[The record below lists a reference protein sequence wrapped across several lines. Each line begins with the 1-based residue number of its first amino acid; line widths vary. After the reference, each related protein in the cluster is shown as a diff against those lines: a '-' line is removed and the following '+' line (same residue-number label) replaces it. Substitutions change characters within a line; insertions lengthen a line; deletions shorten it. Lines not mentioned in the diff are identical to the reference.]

1 MLYKLA
7 VACHRLSELREGQIP
22 TLTAGTNLG
31 PYQIRSQLGAGGMGE
46 VYLAY
51 DTRLERAVAL
61 KVLPEELAADAQR
74 MRRFIQ
80 EAKTTS
86 SLNHPNLLTI
96 YEIGQEGPIQ
106 FIATEFVDGITLR
119 ERMRT
124 PLDLKES
131 LRIVIQIAEAL
142 AAAHEAGVVH
152 RDIKP
157 ENIMLRRRDQIVKVL
172 DFGLAKLT
180 EEFIE
185 NQTSDP
191 DASTRMFVRTEPSM
205 ILGTMRYMSPEQ
217 ARGLVVDART
227 DIWSAGVV
235 LYELIAHQAPFS
247 GPTASDLLVSI
258 LDREPPL
265 LTESAPNTPPELLRI
280 IRKTLAKDR
289 EKRYQSIKDF
299 AVDLE
304 SLRWDLEVNQERE
317 RTGSG
322 ISRPQTFAS
331 SGAATTAETT
341 APTTSRIE
349 GPVYPSQQLSSA
361 GHIVAGIR
369 QVNKGLLIAC
379 AAVLVLVLGGIY
391 FYFSRAGTRTID
403 SIAVMPFVNAGGD
416 PNMEYLSDGITES
429 LTDSISQLPSVSVIA
444 HSSVFRYK
452 GRTTDPQTVG
462 RELGVRALLTGRIV
476 QRGDRLIVSAELVD
490 VENNRR
496 LWGGQYDRR
505 PSDILAVQSEISRE
519 ISEQLRSRLTN
530 EEEKRLTKHYTE
542 NTEAYQDYL
551 KGRYYWNKRTGD
563 DLKKA
568 IDYFNQAI
576 AKDPLYALAY
586 AGLADCYIVIPNYAD
601 VSTQEAGAK
610 AKAAVLKALEIDD
623 TLAEAHTSLG
633 GIKSDF
639 EWDFAGAE
647 TEFKR
652 ALALNP
658 NYATAHHWY
667 AQFLSPQGRH
677 DEAIAEI
684 KRAQSLD
691 PLSLIINAVVGD
703 TYIKARQY
711 DQAIEQLRKTIEIDK
726 NFTLAYRYL
735 GNAYLEKGM
744 YNEAIEAFHTADTL
758 AGQSAERTE
767 SLRHAYTTGG
777 SEGFWKRRLEL
788 LKADSEKGALQ
799 DYAIAVVYARLGD
812 KEAAINSLE
821 KAFRARDPYI
831 VYLKTDPPF
840 DRFRSDS
847 RVVDLM
853 RRVGLPQ

>member
-1 MLYKLA
+1 
-7 VACHRLSELREGQIP
+7 
-22 TLTAGTNLG
+22 
-31 PYQIRSQLGAGGMGE
+31 MGE

-51 DTRLERAVAL
+51 DSRLERSVAL
-61 KVLPEELAADAQR
+61 KVLPPELAADARR

-96 YEIGQEGPIQ
+96 YEIGEEENVQ

-124 PLDLKES
+124 PLDLKEI

-142 AAAHEAGVVH
+142 AAAHEAGVIH

-157 ENIMLRRRDQIVKVL
+157 ENIMLRRRDRIVKVL

-185 NQTSDP
+185 SQSSDP
-191 DASTRMFVRTEPSM
+191 DASTQMFLRTEPSM
-205 ILGTMRYMSPEQ
+205 IMGTMRYMSPEQ
-217 ARGLVVDART
+217 ARGLPVDART
-227 DIWSAGVV
+227 DIWSTGVV
-235 LYELIAHQAPFS
+235 LYELIAHQPPFA
-247 GPTASDLLVSI
+247 GPTTSDVLVSI

-265 LTESAPNTPPELLRI
+265 LTDSVPDTPPELLRI
-280 IRKTLAKDR
+280 IRKTLTKDR
-289 EKRYQSIKDF
+289 EKRYQSIKDL

-304 SLRWDLEVNQERE
+304 TLRWDLEVNQERNRSGASLVRPIASNSAQFTTDETVSATATIEE
-317 RTGSG
+317 RT
-322 ISRPQTFAS
+322 
-331 SGAATTAETT
+331 
-341 APTTSRIE
+341 
-349 GPVYPSQQLSSA
+349 YPSQQLSST
-361 GHIVAGIR
+361 GHIVAGIK
-369 QVNKGLLIAC
+369 QVNRGVLLGF
-379 AAVLVLVLGGIY
+379 AALLVLVLGGVY
-391 FYFSRAGTRTID
+391 YYSSRSEARTID
-403 SIAVMPFVNAGGD
+403 SIAVMPFVNADGD

-429 LTDSISQLPSVSVIA
+429 LTDSISQLPDVSVIA

-452 GRTTDPQTVG
+452 NRNTDPQRIG
-462 RELGVRALLTGRIV
+462 RELGVRALLMGRIV
-476 QRGDRLIVSAELVD
+476 QRGDRLIISAELVD

-563 DLKKA
+563 DLKRA

-576 AKDPLYALAY
+576 AKDPGYALAY
-586 AGLADCYIVIPNYAD
+586 AGLADTYIVIPNYSD
-601 VSTQEAGAK
+601 VTTQEAAIKGR
-610 AKAAVLKALEIDD
+610 AAALKALEIDD
-623 TLAEAHTSLG
+623 SLAEAHTSLG

-639 EWDFAGAE
+639 EWDFTGAE
-647 TEFKR
+647 NEFKK
-652 ALALNP
+652 ALTLNP

-667 AQFLSPQGRH
+667 AQLLSPRGRH

-711 DQAIEQLRKTIEIDK
+711 DQAIDQLKKTIEMDK
-726 NFTLAYRYL
+726 NFPLAYRYL
-735 GNAYLEKGM
+735 GNAYVEKGM
-744 YNEAIEAFHTADTL
+744 YNEAIAAFATADKI
-758 AGQSAERTE
+758 AGASPERTE
-767 SLRHAYTTGG
+767 GLRQAYAAGG
-777 SEGFWKRRLEL
+777 AEAFWKKQLEY

-799 DYAIAVVYARLGD
+799 DYAIASVYARLGD
-812 KEAAINSLE
+812 KEEAINSLE

-831 VYLKTDPPF
+831 VYLKIDPPF
-840 DRFRSDS
+840 DKFRSDP
-847 RVVDLM
+847 RIVDLM

>member
-1 MLYKLA
+1 MA
-7 VACHRLSELREGQIP
+7 IP

-51 DTRLERAVAL
+51 DPRLERSVAL
-61 KVLPEELAADAQR
+61 KVLPPELADDVRR

-96 YEIGQEGPIQ
+96 YEIGQEGPIH
-106 FIATEFVDGITLR
+106 FIATEFVDGVTLR
-119 ERMRT
+119 DRMRT
-124 PLDLKES
+124 PLQLNEI
-131 LRIVIQIAEAL
+131 LRIVIQVSEAL

-180 EEFIE
+180 EEFVE
-185 NQTSDP
+185 SEVSDP
-191 DASTRMFVRTEPSM
+191 DASTRMIFRTEPSVIM
-205 ILGTMRYMSPEQ
+205 GTMRYMSPEQ
-217 ARGLVVDART
+217 ARGLPVDART

-235 LYELIAHQAPFS
+235 LYEMIAHHPPFS
-247 GPTASDLLVSI
+247 GPTTSDLLVSI
-258 LDREPPL
+258 LDREPAS
-265 LTESAPNTPPELLRI
+265 LTESVPDTPPELLRI
-280 IRKTLAKDR
+280 IKRTLTKDR
-289 EKRYQSIKDF
+289 EKRYQSIKDL

-304 SLRWDLEVNQERE
+304 NLRWELEVNQERN
-317 RTGSG
+317 RSGASLAQPVTGSG
-322 ISRPQTFAS
+322 QFTTHETAVPATS
-331 SGAATTAETT
+331 SLEEKTY
-341 APTTSRIE
+341 PT
-349 GPVYPSQQLSSA
+349 QQLSST
-361 GHIVAGIR
+361 GHIVTGIR
-369 QVNKGLLIAC
+369 QLNRGVLVAF
-379 AAVLVLVLGGIY
+379 AVLVVLVMGGVY
-391 FYFSRAGTRTID
+391 YYTSRSAARTID
-403 SIAVMPFVNAGGD
+403 SIAVLPFVNSDGD

-429 LTDSISQLPSVSVIA
+429 LTDSISQLPNVSVIA

-452 GRTTDPQTVG
+452 GRNADPQTVG
-462 RELGVRALLTGRIV
+462 RELGVRAVLLGRIV
-476 QRGDRLIVSAELVD
+476 QRGDRLIVNVELVD
-490 VENNRR
+490 VENSRR

-576 AKDPLYALAY
+576 AKDPAYALAY
-586 AGLADCYIVIPNYAD
+586 AGLADCYIVIPNYSD
-601 VSTQEAGAK
+601 VTTQEAAIKG
-610 AKAAVLKALEIDD
+610 KAAAQKALEIDD
-623 TLAEAHTSLG
+623 SLAEAHTSLG

-652 ALALNP
+652 AVTLNP

-684 KRAQSLD
+684 KRAQLLD
-691 PLSLIINAVVGD
+691 PLSLIINAVAGD
-703 TYIKARQY
+703 TYVKARQY
-711 DQAIEQLRKTIEIDK
+711 DAAIDQLRKTIEMDK
-726 NFTLAYRYL
+726 NFILAYRYL

-744 YNEAIEAFHTADTL
+744 YNEAIAAFQTADTL

-767 SLRHAYTTGG
+767 SLRRAYTTGG
-777 SEGFWKRRLEL
+777 PDSFWRKQLEW
-788 LKADSEKGALQ
+788 LKADSEKGPLQ
-799 DYAIAVVYARLGD
+799 DYAVAKVYARLGD
-812 KEAAINSLE
+812 KEQAITWLE
-821 KAFRARDPYI
+821 KALRVRDPYI

-840 DRFRSDS
+840 DKFRSDS
-847 RVVDLM
+847 RVIDLM
-853 RRVGLPQ
+853 RRVGLSQ

>member
-1 MLYKLA
+1 
-7 VACHRLSELREGQIP
+7 
-22 TLTAGTNLG
+22 
-31 PYQIRSQLGAGGMGE
+31 
-46 VYLAY
+46 LAY
-51 DTRLERAVAL
+51 DSRLERSVAL
-61 KVLPEELAADAQR
+61 KVLPPELAADARR

-96 YEIGQEGPIQ
+96 YEIGEEENVQ

-124 PLDLKES
+124 PFDLKEI

-142 AAAHEAGVVH
+142 AAAHEAGVIH

-157 ENIMLRRRDQIVKVL
+157 ENIMLRRRDRIVKVL

-185 NQTSDP
+185 SQSSDP
-191 DASTRMFVRTEPSM
+191 DASTQMFLRTEPSM
-205 ILGTMRYMSPEQ
+205 IMGTMRYMSPEQ
-217 ARGLVVDART
+217 ARGLPVDART
-227 DIWSAGVV
+227 DIWSTGVV
-235 LYELIAHQAPFS
+235 LYELIAHQPPFA
-247 GPTASDLLVSI
+247 GPTTSDVLVSI

-265 LTESAPNTPPELLRI
+265 LTDSVPDTPPELLRI
-280 IRKTLAKDR
+280 IRKTLTKDR
-289 EKRYQSIKDF
+289 EKRYQSIKDL

-304 SLRWDLEVNQERE
+304 TLRWDLEVNQERNRSGASLVRPIASNSAQFTTDETVSATATIEE
-317 RTGSG
+317 RT
-322 ISRPQTFAS
+322 
-331 SGAATTAETT
+331 
-341 APTTSRIE
+341 
-349 GPVYPSQQLSSA
+349 YPSQQLSST

-369 QVNKGLLIAC
+369 QVNRGVLLGF
-379 AAVLVLVLGGIY
+379 AALLVLVLGGVY
-391 FYFSRAGTRTID
+391 YYSSRSEARTID
-403 SIAVMPFVNAGGD
+403 SIAVMPFVNADGD

-429 LTDSISQLPSVSVIA
+429 LTDSISQLPDVSVIA

-452 GRTTDPQTVG
+452 NRNTDPQRIG
-462 RELGVRALLTGRIV
+462 RELGVRALLMGRIV
-476 QRGDRLIVSAELVD
+476 QRGDRLIISAELVD

-563 DLKKA
+563 DLKRA

-576 AKDPLYALAY
+576 AKDPGYALAY
-586 AGLADCYIVIPNYAD
+586 AGLADTYIVIPNYSD
-601 VSTQEAGAK
+601 VTTQEAAIKGR
-610 AKAAVLKALEIDD
+610 AAALKALEIDD
-623 TLAEAHTSLG
+623 SLAEAHTSLG

-639 EWDFAGAE
+639 EWDFTGAE
-647 TEFKR
+647 NEFKK
-652 ALALNP
+652 ALTLNP

-667 AQFLSPQGRH
+667 AQLLSPRGRH

-711 DQAIEQLRKTIEIDK
+711 DQAIDQLKKTIEMDK
-726 NFTLAYRYL
+726 NFPLAYRYL
-735 GNAYLEKGM
+735 GNAYVEKGM
-744 YNEAIEAFHTADTL
+744 YNEAIAAFATADKI
-758 AGQSAERTE
+758 AGASPERTE
-767 SLRHAYTTGG
+767 GLRQAYAAGG
-777 SEGFWKRRLEL
+777 AEAFWKKQLEY

-799 DYAIAVVYARLGD
+799 DYAIASVYARLGD
-812 KEAAINSLE
+812 KEEAINSLE

-831 VYLKTDPPF
+831 VYLKIDPPF
-840 DRFRSDS
+840 DKFRSDP
-847 RVVDLM
+847 RIVDLM

>member
-1 MLYKLA
+1 
-7 VACHRLSELREGQIP
+7 
-22 TLTAGTNLG
+22 
-31 PYQIRSQLGAGGMGE
+31 MGE
-46 VYLAY
+46 VYLAH
-51 DTRLERAVAL
+51 DPRLERSVAL
-61 KVLPEELAADAQR
+61 KVLPEELAADVQR
-74 MRRFIQ
+74 MRRFMQ

-96 YEIGQEGPIQ
+96 YEIGQEGPIHY
-106 FIATEFVDGITLR
+106 IATEFVDGMTLR
-119 ERMRT
+119 ERMRG
-124 PLDLKES
+124 PLELKET

-157 ENIMLRRRDQIVKVL
+157 ENVMLRRRDQIVKVL

-185 NQTSDP
+185 RENADP
-191 DASTRMFVRTEPSM
+191 DASTRMIYRTEPSM

-217 ARGLVVDART
+217 ARGLPVDART
-227 DIWSAGVV
+227 DIWSTGVV
-235 LYELIAHQAPFS
+235 LYEMIARQAPFS

-265 LTESAPNTPPELLRI
+265 LTEVAPESPPELQRI

-289 EKRYQSIKDF
+289 EKRYQSIKDV

-304 SLRWDLEVNQERE
+304 SLRWELEVTQERE
-317 RTGSG
+317 RSSG
-322 ISRPQTFAS
+322 IPRPQPLT
-331 SGAATTAETT
+331 SGSQFITAETT
-341 APTTSRIE
+341 APATSRLD
-349 GPVYPSQQLSSA
+349 GQSYHSQQLSSA
-361 GHIVAGIR
+361 GHIVAGIK
-369 QVNKGLLIAC
+369 QVNKG
-379 AAVLVLVLGGIY
+379 VLVAFAAALILVLSGAY
-391 FYFSRAGTRTID
+391 FYFSRSTEPTID
-403 SIAVMPFVNAGGD
+403 SIAVLPFVNVDGD

-429 LTDSISQLPSVSVIA
+429 LTDSISQLPSLSVIA

-452 GRTTDPQTVG
+452 GRESDPQTVG
-462 RELGVRALLTGRIV
+462 HQLGVRALLIGRVV

-530 EEEKRLTKHYTE
+530 EEQKRVAKHYTE

-551 KGRYYWNKRTGD
+551 KGRYYWNKRSGD

-576 AKDPLYALAY
+576 TKDPGYALAY
-586 AGLADCYIVIPNYAD
+586 AGLADVYVVIPNYSD
-601 VSTQEAGAK
+601 VTTQEAYAK
-610 AKAAVLKALEIDD
+610 GKAAVLKALEIDD
-623 TLAEAHTSLG
+623 SLAEAHTSLA
-633 GIKSDF
+633 GIKSDY
-639 EWDFAGAE
+639 EWDYVGAE
-647 TEFKR
+647 NEIKR
-652 ALALNP
+652 ALTLNP

-667 AQFLSPQGRH
+667 AQLLSPMGRH
-677 DEAIAEI
+677 DEALTEI

-691 PLSLIINAVVGD
+691 PLSLIINAVIGD

-711 DQAIEQLRKTIEIDK
+711 DQAIDQLHKTIEMDK

-744 YNEAIEAFHTADTL
+744 YNEAISAFHTADTM
-758 AGQSAERTE
+758 AGRGPERTDG
-767 SLRHAYTTGG
+767 LRQAYASGG
-777 SEGFWKRRLEL
+777 AGGYWRKQLEFLKTDADKGL
-788 LKADSEKGALQ
+788 LV
-799 DYAIAVVYARLGD
+799 DYAVASVYGRLGD
-812 KEAAINSLE
+812 KEQAVNWLE
-821 KAFRARDPYI
+821 KAYHAHDPYV
-831 VYLKTDPPF
+831 VYLKIDPPF
-840 DRFRSDS
+840 DKFRSDP
-847 RVVDLM
+847 RIIDMM
-853 RRVGLPQ
+853 RRIGLTP

>member
-1 MLYKLA
+1 
-7 VACHRLSELREGQIP
+7 
-22 TLTAGTNLG
+22 
-31 PYQIRSQLGAGGMGE
+31 MGE

-51 DTRLERAVAL
+51 DPRLERSVAL
-61 KVLPEELAADAQR
+61 KVLPPELAADARR

-96 YEIGQEGPIQ
+96 YEIGEEGQIQ

-124 PLDLKES
+124 PLQLNEI

-142 AAAHEAGVVH
+142 AAAHEAGVIH

-157 ENIMLRRRDQIVKVL
+157 ENVMLRRRDQIVKVL

-180 EEFIE
+180 EEFLE
-185 NQTSDP
+185 NQTPDP
-191 DASTRMFVRTEPSM
+191 DASTQMFLRTEPSM
-205 ILGTMRYMSPEQ
+205 IMGTMRYMSPEQ
-217 ARGLVVDART
+217 ARALPVDART
-227 DIWSAGVV
+227 DIWSTGVV
-235 LYELIAHQAPFS
+235 LYELIAHQPPFA
-247 GPTASDLLVSI
+247 GPTTSDVLVSI

-265 LTESAPNTPPELLRI
+265 LTESVPDTPPELLRI
-280 IRKTLAKDR
+280 IRKTLTKDR
-289 EKRYQSIKDF
+289 EKRYQSIKDL

-304 SLRWDLEVNQERE
+304 SLRWDLEVNQERN
-317 RTGSG
+317 R
-322 ISRPQTFAS
+322 
-331 SGAATTAETT
+331 SGASFARPIAGTAQLTTDETT
-341 APTTSRIE
+341 APATATIE
-349 GPVYPSQQLSSA
+349 EKTYPSQQLSST

-369 QVNKGLLIAC
+369 QVNRGVL
-379 AAVLVLVLGGIY
+379 AAFAALLVLVMGGVY
-391 FYFSRAGTRTID
+391 YYSSRSTVRTID
-403 SIAVMPFVNAGGD
+403 SIAVLPFVNADGD

-429 LTDSISQLPSVSVIA
+429 LTDSLSQLPSVSVIA

-452 GRTTDPQTVG
+452 GRNTDPQTVG
-462 RELGVRALLTGRIV
+462 QELGVKALLTGRIV
-476 QRGDRLIVSAELVD
+476 QRGDRLIVSVELVD

-563 DLKKA
+563 DLKRA

-576 AKDPLYALAY
+576 AKDPGYALAY
-586 AGLADCYIVIPNYAD
+586 AGLADTYIVIPNYSD
-601 VSTQEAGAK
+601 VTTREAAVKG
-610 AKAAVLKALEIDD
+610 KAAALKALEIDD
-623 TLAEAHTSLG
+623 SLAEAHTSLG

-647 TEFKR
+647 NEFKR
-652 ALALNP
+652 ALTLNP

-667 AQFLSPQGRH
+667 AQFLSPRGRH

-691 PLSLIINAVVGD
+691 PLSLIINAVIGD

-711 DQAIEQLRKTIEIDK
+711 DQAIDQLKKTIEMDK
-726 NFTLAYRYL
+726 NFPLAYRYL
-735 GNAYLEKGM
+735 GNAYLGKGM
-744 YNEAIEAFHTADTL
+744 YNEAIAAFQTADKI
-758 AGQSAERTE
+758 AGQSPERTE
-767 SLRHAYTTGG
+767 GLRQAYATGG
-777 SEGFWKRRLEL
+777 PEGFWRKQLEF

-799 DYAIAVVYARLGD
+799 DYAIATVYGRLGD
-812 KEAAINSLE
+812 KEEAINWLE

-831 VYLKTDPPF
+831 VYLKIDPPF
-840 DRFRSDS
+840 DNFRTDA
-847 RVVDLM
+847 RIVDLM